1 MRKTNYYNRITIVN
15 CSSKSKKVVKGKEMA
30 KNSKLK
36 QLRIKDPRLTIDRI
50 MNIFT
55 FDSSPYIS
63 LVFPSKDFNADDPI
77 FNFIFDFLM
86 KNTNEPNKSFSETV
100 DEIKNDLAKIYHLP
114 TPVVNFSKMNLG
126 KLQRATGINLDRIQL
141 VLSGATYN
149 DDNGYL
155 LDLRDAVNYGFVN
168 PNENSAF
175 ANLTSY
181 RRLQDM
187 LIRAMINDGVHIYQT
202 IDELVDASH
211 GVLKK
216 EELSNLPDLCL
227 NEQRYLAVKDMLMLL
242 IDSNPIKRV
251 KKALSFK
258 GQNVVLQSS
267 LVDAKMILPPDQN
280 PVFMPRKQLQDFVD
294 IRRQRQVYDDSKTVA
309 AILTN
314 EAEKQIDEMAKMAG
328 FSRSKIFAEVIN
340 AVHLV
345 EMSDENLENFEKMY
359 SIRSYPMQV
368 RPNHRLNYSIP
379 NSLFDKY
386 NAVKKGIQD
395 YEMKKNNLKRYY
407 GYIIFFI
414 NAFYVQ
420 FNNYDLFQ

>member
-1 MRKTNYYNRITIVN
+1 
-15 CSSKSKKVVKGKEMA
+15 MA

-36 QLRIKDPRLTIDRI
+36 QLHLKDPRLTINRI

-55 FDSSPYIS
+55 FDSAPYIS
-63 LVFPSKDFNADDPI
+63 LLSPSQDFNADDPI

-86 KNTNEPNKSFSETV
+86 KNTNESDKSFSEIV
-100 DEIKNDLAKIYHLP
+100 DEIKNSLAKIYHIS

-126 KLQRATGINLDRIQL
+126 KLQRATGIDLDRIQL

-149 DDNGYL
+149 DNNGYL
-155 LDLRDAVNYGFVN
+155 LDLRDVVKYGFVN
-168 PNENSAF
+168 SNENSAF
-175 ANLTSY
+175 ANLTSF

-202 IDELVDASH
+202 TDELVEASH
-211 GVLKK
+211 GILKK
-216 EELSNLPDLCL
+216 EELNDLPGLCL

-251 KKALSFK
+251 KKALLYK

-267 LVDAKMILPPDQN
+267 LVDAKMVLPPEQN

-294 IRRQRQVYDDSKTVA
+294 ISRQRQIYDDSKTVA

-407 GYIIFFI
+407 GYFIFFI

>member
-1 MRKTNYYNRITIVN
+1 MV
-15 CSSKSKKVVKGKEMA
+15 

-36 QLRIKDPRLTIDRI
+36 QLRLKDPRLTIDRV
-50 MNIFT
+50 MNIFA
-55 FDSSPYIS
+55 FDPAPYIS
-63 LVFPSKDFNADDPI
+63 LVSPSKDFNADDPI
-77 FNFIFDFLM
+77 FYFIFDFLM
-86 KNTNEPNKSFSETV
+86 KNTNKSDKSLSEIV
-100 DEIKNDLAKIYHLP
+100 DEIKNKLAKIYHLP
-114 TPVVNFSKMNLG
+114 TPVVSFSKMNLG
-126 KLQRATGINLDRIQL
+126 KLQRATGIDLDRIQL

-155 LDLRDAVNYGFVN
+155 LDLRDAIDYGFVN

-175 ANLTSY
+175 ANLSSF

-211 GVLKK
+211 GILKK
-216 EELSNLPDLCL
+216 EELNNLPDLCL

-267 LVDAKMILPPDQN
+267 LVDAKMVLPPDQN

-314 EAEKQIDEMAKMAG
+314 EAEKQIDEMAKLSG
-328 FSRSKIFAEVIN
+328 FSRSKIFAEVVN

-386 NAVKKGIQD
+386 NAVKKGIQE

-407 GYIIFFI
+407 GYFIFFI

>member
-1 MRKTNYYNRITIVN
+1 MV
-15 CSSKSKKVVKGKEMA
+15 

-36 QLRIKDPRLTIDRI
+36 QLRLKDPRLTIDRV
-50 MNIFT
+50 MNIFA
-55 FDSSPYIS
+55 FDPAPYIS
-63 LVFPSKDFNADDPI
+63 LVSPSKDFNADDPI

-86 KNTNEPNKSFSETV
+86 KNTNKSDKSLSKIV
-100 DEIKNDLAKIYHLP
+100 DEIKNKLAKIYHLP
-114 TPVVNFSKMNLG
+114 TPVVSFSKMNLG
-126 KLQRATGINLDRIQL
+126 KLQRATGIDLDRIQL

-155 LDLRDAVNYGFVN
+155 LDLRDAIDYEFVN

-175 ANLTSY
+175 ANLSSF

-211 GVLKK
+211 GILKK
-216 EELSNLPDLCL
+216 EELNNLPDLCL

-267 LVDAKMILPPDQN
+267 LVDAKMVLPPDQN

-314 EAEKQIDEMAKMAG
+314 EAEKQIDEMAKMSG
-328 FSRSKIFAEVIN
+328 FSRSKIFAEVVN

-386 NAVKKGIQD
+386 NAVKKGIQE

-407 GYIIFFI
+407 GYFIFFI

>member
-1 MRKTNYYNRITIVN
+1 
-15 CSSKSKKVVKGKEMA
+15 MA

-155 LDLRDAVNYGFVN
+155 LDLRDAIDYGFVN

-175 ANLTSY
+175 ANLSSF

-211 GVLKK
+211 GILKK
-216 EELSNLPDLCL
+216 EELNNLPDLCL

-242 IDSNPIKRV
+242 IDSNPIKQV

-258 GQNVVLQSS
+258 DQNVVLQSS
-267 LVDAKMILPPDQN
+267 LVDAKMVLPPDQN
-280 PVFMPRKQLQDFVD
+280 PVFIPRKQLQDFVD

>member
-1 MRKTNYYNRITIVN
+1 MT
-15 CSSKSKKVVKGKEMA
+15 

-36 QLRIKDPRLTIDRI
+36 QLRLKDPRLSIDRI

-55 FDSSPYIS
+55 FDPAPYIS
-63 LVFPSKDFNADDPI
+63 LVSPSKDFNADDPI

-86 KNTNEPNKSFSETV
+86 KNTSESDKSFSEIV
-100 DEIKNDLAKIYHLP
+100 DEIKNNLAKIYHLP

-126 KLQRATGINLDRIQL
+126 KLQRATGIDLDRIQL

-155 LDLRDAVNYGFVN
+155 LDLRDAVDYGFVN
-168 PNENSAF
+168 SNENSAF
-175 ANLTSY
+175 ANLSSF
-181 RRLQDM
+181 RKLQDM

-211 GVLKK
+211 GILKK
-216 EELSNLPDLCL
+216 EELKNLPGLCL

-242 IDSNPIKRV
+242 IDSNPIERI
-251 KKALSFK
+251 KKTLSNK

-267 LVDAKMILPPDQN
+267 LVDAKMVLPPDQN
-280 PVFMPRKQLQDFVD
+280 PVFIPRKQLQDFVD
-294 IRRQRQVYDDSKTVA
+294 IRRQRQIYDDSKTVA

-345 EMSDENLENFEKMY
+345 ELSDENLENFEKMY
-359 SIRSYPMQV
+359 STRSYPMQV
-368 RPNHRLNYSIP
+368 RPNHRVNYSIP

-386 NAVKKGIQD
+386 NAVKKGIQE
-395 YEMKKNNLKRYY
+395 YEMKKHNLKRYY

-420 FNNYDLFQ
+420 FKNYDLFK

>member
-1 MRKTNYYNRITIVN
+1 
-15 CSSKSKKVVKGKEMA
+15 MA

-55 FDSSPYIS
+55 FDSAPYIS

-86 KNTNEPNKSFSETV
+86 KNTNEPNKNFSETV

-168 PNENSAF
+168 SNENSAF

-187 LIRAMINDGVHIYQT
+187 LIRAMINDGVHIYQ
-202 IDELVDASH
+202 IM
-211 GVLKK
+211 
-216 EELSNLPDLCL
+216 N
-227 NEQRYLAVKDMLMLL
+227 
-242 IDSNPIKRV
+242 
-251 KKALSFK
+251 
-258 GQNVVLQSS
+258 
-267 LVDAKMILPPDQN
+267 
-280 PVFMPRKQLQDFVD
+280 
-294 IRRQRQVYDDSKTVA
+294 
-309 AILTN
+309 
-314 EAEKQIDEMAKMAG
+314 
-328 FSRSKIFAEVIN
+328 
-340 AVHLV
+340 
-345 EMSDENLENFEKMY
+345 
-359 SIRSYPMQV
+359 
-368 RPNHRLNYSIP
+368 
-379 NSLFDKY
+379 
-386 NAVKKGIQD
+386 
-395 YEMKKNNLKRYY
+395 
-407 GYIIFFI
+407 
-414 NAFYVQ
+414 
-420 FNNYDLFQ
+420 

>member
-1 MRKTNYYNRITIVN
+1 M
-15 CSSKSKKVVKGKEMA
+15 VKEKEMT

-36 QLRIKDPRLTIDRI
+36 QLRLKDPRLSIDRI

-55 FDSSPYIS
+55 FDPVPYIS
-63 LVFPSKDFNADDPI
+63 LVSPSKDFNANDPI

-86 KNTNEPNKSFSETV
+86 KNTNESDKSFSEMV
-100 DEIKNDLAKIYHLP
+100 DEIKNNLAKIYHLS

-126 KLQRATGINLDRIQL
+126 KLQRATGIDLDRIQL

-155 LDLRDAVNYGFVN
+155 LDLRDAVDYGFVN
-168 PNENSAF
+168 SNENSAF
-175 ANLTSY
+175 ANLSSF
-181 RRLQDM
+181 RKLQDM

-211 GVLKK
+211 GILKK
-216 EELSNLPDLCL
+216 RELNNLPGLCL

-242 IDSNPIKRV
+242 IDSNPIERV
-251 KKALSFK
+251 KKTLSHK

-267 LVDAKMILPPDQN
+267 LVDAKMVLPPDQN
-280 PVFMPRKQLQDFVD
+280 PVFIPRKQLQDFVD
-294 IRRQRQVYDDSKTVA
+294 IRRQRQIYDDSKTVA

-345 EMSDENLENFEKMY
+345 ELSDENLENFEKMY
-359 SIRSYPMQV
+359 STRSYPMQV

-386 NAVKKGIQD
+386 NAVKKGIQE
-395 YEMKKNNLKRYY
+395 YEMKKHNLKRYY

-420 FNNYDLFQ
+420 FKNYDLFQ

>member
-1 MRKTNYYNRITIVN
+1 MV
-15 CSSKSKKVVKGKEMA
+15 

-36 QLRIKDPRLTIDRI
+36 QLRLKDPRLTIDRV
-50 MNIFT
+50 MNIFV
-55 FDSSPYIS
+55 FDPAPYIS
-63 LVFPSKDFNADDPI
+63 LVSPNKDFNADDPI
-77 FNFIFDFLM
+77 FNFIFNFLM
-86 KNTNEPNKSFSETV
+86 KNTNKSDKSLSEIV
-100 DEIKNDLAKIYHLP
+100 DEIKNKLAKIYHLP
-114 TPVVNFSKMNLG
+114 TPVVSFSKMNLG
-126 KLQRATGINLDRIQL
+126 KLQRATRIDLDQIQL

-149 DDNGYL
+149 DNNGYL
-155 LDLRDAVNYGFVN
+155 LDLRDAIDYGFVN

-175 ANLTSY
+175 ANLTSF

-202 IDELVDASH
+202 IDELVEASH
-211 GVLKK
+211 GILKK
-216 EELSNLPDLCL
+216 EELNDLPGLCL

-251 KKALSFK
+251 KKALLYK

-267 LVDAKMILPPDQN
+267 LVDAKMVLPPEQN

-294 IRRQRQVYDDSKTVA
+294 ISRQRQIYDDSKTVA

-345 EMSDENLENFEKMY
+345 EMSDENLKNFEKMY

-407 GYIIFFI
+407 GYFIFFI

>member
-1 MRKTNYYNRITIVN
+1 MV
-15 CSSKSKKVVKGKEMA
+15 

-36 QLRIKDPRLTIDRI
+36 QLRLKDPRLTIDRV
-50 MNIFT
+50 MNIFV
-55 FDSSPYIS
+55 FDPAPYIS
-63 LVFPSKDFNADDPI
+63 LVSPNKDFNADDPI
-77 FNFIFDFLM
+77 FNFIFNFLM
-86 KNTNEPNKSFSETV
+86 KNTNKSDKSLSEIV
-100 DEIKNDLAKIYHLP
+100 DEIKNKLAKIYHLP
-114 TPVVNFSKMNLG
+114 TPVVSFSKMNLG
-126 KLQRATGINLDRIQL
+126 KLQRATGIDLDRIQL

-155 LDLRDAVNYGFVN
+155 LDLRDAIDYGFVN

-175 ANLTSY
+175 ANLSSF

-211 GVLKK
+211 GILKK
-216 EELSNLPDLCL
+216 EELNNLPDLCL
-227 NEQRYLAVKDMLMLL
+227 NEQRYLAVKDMLILL

-267 LVDAKMILPPDQN
+267 LVDAKMVLPPDQN

-314 EAEKQIDEMAKMAG
+314 EAEKQIDEMAKMSG
-328 FSRSKIFAEVIN
+328 FSRSKIFAEVVN

-386 NAVKKGIQD
+386 NAVKKGIQE

-407 GYIIFFI
+407 GYFIFFI

>member
-1 MRKTNYYNRITIVN
+1 MV
-15 CSSKSKKVVKGKEMA
+15 

-36 QLRIKDPRLTIDRI
+36 QLRLKDPRLTIDRV
-50 MNIFT
+50 MNIFA
-55 FDSSPYIS
+55 FDPAPYIS
-63 LVFPSKDFNADDPI
+63 LVSPSKDFNADDPI

-86 KNTNEPNKSFSETV
+86 KNTNKSDKSLSKIV
-100 DEIKNDLAKIYHLP
+100 DEIKNKLAKIYHLP
-114 TPVVNFSKMNLG
+114 TPVVSFSKMNLG
-126 KLQRATGINLDRIQL
+126 KLQRATGIDLDRIQL

-155 LDLRDAVNYGFVN
+155 LDLRDAIDYGFVN

-175 ANLTSY
+175 ANLSSF

-187 LIRAMINDGVHIYQT
+187 LIRAMINDGVHIYQI

-211 GVLKK
+211 GILKK
-216 EELSNLPDLCL
+216 EELNNLPDLCL

-267 LVDAKMILPPDQN
+267 LVDAKMVLPPDQN

-314 EAEKQIDEMAKMAG
+314 EAEKQIDEMAKMSG
-328 FSRSKIFAEVIN
+328 FSRSKIFAEVVN

-386 NAVKKGIQD
+386 NAVKKGIQE

-407 GYIIFFI
+407 GYFIFFI